1 MTQTFCKCV
10 LARFDNSQA
19 YPERVVRHL
28 LLTLACE
35 GMDQESSFALDTL
48 AVVLWRYR
56 GRIKAD
62 TMEALAECL
71 GTADAETDTLVACCI
86 THSQSLVAAL
96 NDAFLHPEKK
106 TEIFCAQGK
115 IYRDNLK
122 LRSICKENN
131 ELLRWKHVR
140 KCYAPALFLL
150 RRYLKQIRTGCV
162 SAWGTPGYVMRCLG
176 KNDQVKYALRVPNL
190 LLEPECL
197 YTFLHDSIYNAVV

>member
-1 MTQTFCKCV
+1 MTQTFCNYV
-10 LARFDNSQA
+10 LTQLDHSQA

-71 GTADAETDTLVACCI
+71 GTADAESDTLIAGCI
-86 THSQSLVAAL
+86 AHSQSLVAAL
-96 NDAFLHPEKK
+96 NDAFLHSEKRK
-106 TEIFCAQGK
+106 QILGVQQK
-115 IYRDNLK
+115 NYRDNIKSL
-122 LRSICKENN
+122 SICKEAR
-131 ELLRWKHVR
+131 ELLRWKHIR
-140 KCYAPALFLL
+140 KCYAPALFFL
-150 RRYLKQIRTGCV
+150 RRSLKKIRAGRVLTMGM
-162 SAWGTPGYVMRCLG
+162 PGYVMKRLG
-176 KNDQVKYALRVPNL
+176 KNGPVEYALRVPNL

-197 YTFLHDSIYNAVV
+197 YTFLHDGIYNAVV